1 MKIGTETV
9 MTLTLSMEDYDAL
22 VHVDELLKK
31 VQDSFDENQYLMS
44 VDSGE
49 LVHINEL
56 GRVRGIIG
64 AFSQHRAW
72 YIRERY
78 KKGD

>member
-1 MKIGTETV
+1 MKIKTESV
-9 MTLTLSMEDYDAL
+9 MTLTLTMEDYDAL

-31 VQDSFDENQYLMS
+31 VQDSFDENQFLMS

-56 GRVRGIIG
+56 GRVRGVIS
-64 AFSQHRAW
+64 AFAQHRAW
-72 YIRERY
+72 YIRER
-78 KKGD
+78 

>member
-1 MKIGTETV
+1 MKIGTETI

-22 VHVDELLKK
+22 IHIDELLKK
-31 VQDSFDENQYLMS
+31 VQNSFDENQYIMS

-56 GRVRGIIG
+56 GRVRGVIG
-64 AFSQHRAW
+64 ALTQYRAW
-72 YIRERY
+72 YIRER
-78 KKGD
+78 

>member
-64 AFSQHRAW
+64 AFSQYRAW